1 MVELNALDHL
11 TAIKEDFKRSTFL
24 HSCFYASGADGV
36 SEIQVLVLFLD
47 HHMINIDP
55 GLLLQV
61 INHIVI
67 MF

>member
-1 MVELNALDHL
+1 MSQLL
-11 TAIKEDFKRSTFL
+11 KRTL
-24 HSCFYASGADGV
+24 KGAHSCFYASGADGV
-36 SEIQVLVLFLD
+36 SDIQVLVLFLD